1 MQKSQQLYRDNELEE
16 AWQQYRS
23 EKLARKP
30 RRQVR
35 SSICFPIYKIHSIR
49 VRELSYISC
58 FGCVF
63 VLSICSSSLGPCDA
77 CAILSD
83 WCDNS
88 FCMFWSH
95 VVMQMFSLFYD
106 SMIYSRN
113 FMVIQE
119 VVFINKCLL
128 LCSSIEFQCFVA
140 LNQNAA
146 CCIFVTCANEIILSE
161 FRCFYT

>member
-1 MQKSQQLYRDNELEE
+1 MPFIEILKYSLKIHSVLWSLLTFQTQHQHTLEKKYKQIHIILGIQTQLKKNSDKEQTFLSLQKSQQLYRDNELEE

-49 VRELSYISC
+49 ERELSYISC

-77 CAILSD
+77 CAL
-83 WCDNS
+83 
-88 FCMFWSH
+88 
-95 VVMQMFSLFYD
+95 
-106 SMIYSRN
+106 
-113 FMVIQE
+113 E
-119 VVFINKCLL
+119 
-128 LCSSIEFQCFVA
+128 
-140 LNQNAA
+140 
-146 CCIFVTCANEIILSE
+146 
-161 FRCFYT
+161 